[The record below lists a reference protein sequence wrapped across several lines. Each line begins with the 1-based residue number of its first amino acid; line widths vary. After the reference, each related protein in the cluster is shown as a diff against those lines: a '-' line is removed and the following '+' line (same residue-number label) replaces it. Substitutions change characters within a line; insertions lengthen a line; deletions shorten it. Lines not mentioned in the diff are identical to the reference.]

1 MKLITITIR
10 ATTIANF
17 KVCLF
22 YQGVALSTL
31 CMLISFNH
39 HEDLMSWMM
48 FYVHTTEKIV
58 RGQVVCPNR

>member
-10 ATTIANF
+10 VTTIANF

-22 YQGVALSTL
+22 YQGIALSTL

-39 HEDLMSWMM
+39 HEDLMSWMI
-48 FYVHTTEKIV
+48 FCVHTTENCERSSSLPK
-58 RGQVVCPNR
+58 